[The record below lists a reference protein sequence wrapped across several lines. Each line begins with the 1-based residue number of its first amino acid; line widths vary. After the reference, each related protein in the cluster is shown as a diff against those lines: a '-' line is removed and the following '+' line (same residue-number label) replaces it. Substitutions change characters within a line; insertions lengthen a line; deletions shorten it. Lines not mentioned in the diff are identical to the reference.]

1 VVVVHINGVRK
12 TMSLKYGHQRADSSS
27 PRRYMRMESHDGMIP
42 TWEKGLGKKLSQCHF
57 AHHKSDM
64 D

>member
-1 VVVVHINGVRK
+1 MATNG
-12 TMSLKYGHQRADSSS
+12 LILHP
-27 PRRYMRMESHDGMIP
+27 PRRYMRMESHDGMIL